1 MFLGCYLKL
10 TYFVERGN
18 LGTPVHLEQILFH
31 SVNRLEVIK
40 SMGCYR
46 AVLCKMDMGQKSE
59 VDFDSSCS
67 IGIRRWMTN
76 KMNNY
81 CSEDLWKVILCGL
94 ENNDLG
100 TC

>member
-1 MFLGCYLKL
+1 
-10 TYFVERGN
+10 
-18 LGTPVHLEQILFH
+18 
-31 SVNRLEVIK
+31 
-40 SMGCYR
+40 MGCYR

-67 IGIRRWMTN
+67 IGIHRWMTN